1 MSKKSK
7 SILIFVVILIVVLA
21 IVGTIILINNSN
33 ERKDPKEII
42 TGTYVSPKESVISE
56 KSIESIKIAWE
67 NQYNSDLEW
76 NEYSYGGKY
85 DELIFI
91 FDYGAGQGE
100 HSKTIGGV
108 LFNFKHVIDIYVY
121 NNETIYTLSE
131 ACEKGIV
138 DKDTLTALAEN
149 LDYIENVS
157 QSLSTTGTTTGTTV
171 LPDSYFTF
179 ALNEDK
185 QSYSVKEAN
194 KKISGVIAIP
204 KAHNDLP
211 VTSIGDWSFQGC
223 YSLESI
229 TIPDSVTSIGKQA
242 FSGCYS
248 LSSITI
254 PDSVT
259 FIGEQAFSDCTSLTS
274 MTIPDSVTS
283 IDTRAF
289 SGCTTDITYTGTK
302 AQWKAI
308 MKNWQW
314 DFNIPN
320 YVIHCTDGDIE
331 KGDMEK

>member
-1 MSKKSK
+1 MKKFIVF
-7 SILIFVVILIVVLA
+7 ILIAIFIVALCSCGEEPALYSVVFV
-21 IVGTIILINNSN
+21 NYDNS
-33 ERKDPKEII
+33 II
-42 TGTYVSPKESVISE
+42 TSQIVKEGDAATAPVAPRNRTGYTFSGWDKDFSNVT
-56 KSIESIKIAWE
+56 
-67 NQYNSDLEW
+67 SDLTVKAQYKINTYTVTFVDDNGKIIKTQKVPYGSSATAPEPPIKEGLVFYGW
-76 NEYSYGGKY
+76 NKEFDHVTEYITVTAIYQSPF
-85 DELIFI
+85 IFI
-91 FDYGAGQGE
+91 
-100 HSKTIGGV
+100 
-108 LFNFKHVIDIYVY
+108 
-121 NNETIYTLSE
+121 
-131 ACEKGIV
+131 
-138 DKDTLTALAEN
+138 
-149 LDYIENVS
+149 
-157 QSLSTTGTTTGTTV
+157 
-171 LPDSYFTF
+171 
-179 ALNEDK
+179 LNEDE
-185 QSYSVKEAN
+185 QSYSVKKN
-194 KKISGVIAIP
+194 NNVQLIGDFVIPATY
-204 KAHNDLP
+204 NDLP
-211 VTSIGDWSFQGC
+211 VTSIGKQAFFSC
-223 YSLESI
+223 RSLESI